1 MTRIPDFPDTPFP
14 CISIRASKNKMG
26 SLRKTKIICTLGPA
40 SFAPAVIEELAE
52 SGMDMCR
59 LNFSH
64 GDQGWFS
71 RLVKNIRAVSRKL
84 NRSIPF
90 FVDLKGPKVRLGA
103 FAKAVSLERGQE
115 YYLTAEKVIGDEK
128 QARVDSED
136 FLKEIQRGDHLF
148 LGDGKVEIE
157 VLQVGPVSTRCR
169 VLNGGVIDSQKGV
182 NCPSLRGSSDLW
194 IPKEASTLLWG
205 IEHPADFFF
214 LSFIRGPEEVEGIR
228 SFLRSRGASIPL
240 VPKIENQGA
249 VNRIDEILRVSNGVC
264 VARGDLGVEL
274 PMEELALAQ
283 KLIVAKCRKAKKP
296 VSVGGQMMM
305 TMTENPRPLRAEVTD
320 VANAVL
326 DGADQLILSDE
337 TAVGHYPAR
346 AVQIMSRI
354 IERTERAM
362 GESWLAKA

>member
-1 MTRIPDFPDTPFP
+1 
-14 CISIRASKNKMG
+14 MG
-26 SLRKTKIICTLGPA
+26 SSRKTKIICTMGPA
-40 SFAPAVIEELAE
+40 SFSQAVIQELVE

-64 GDQGWFS
+64 GDHGWFS
-71 RLVKNIRAVSRKL
+71 ELVKNIRSVGRKV
-84 NRSIPF
+84 NKAIPF
-90 FVDLKGPKVRLGA
+90 FVDLKGTKVRLGT
-103 FAKAVSLERGQE
+103 FAKPVSLERGQE
-115 YYLTAEKVIGDEK
+115 YCLTTEKVVGDEK
-128 QARVDSED
+128 QAQVDSEA
-136 FLKEIQRGDHLF
+136 FLKEIQRGDHIF
-148 LGDGKVEIE
+148 LSDGKLEVE
-157 VLQVGPVSTRCR
+157 VLQVEPQSMRCR

-182 NCPSLRGSSDLW
+182 NCPSMMGSSDLLT
-194 IPKEASTLLWG
+194 KAEERDLLWG
-205 IEHPADFFF
+205 IEHQADFFF

-228 SFLRSRGASIPL
+228 SFVRSQGISISL
-240 VPKIENQGA
+240 VPKIENQAA
-249 VNRIDEILRVSNGVC
+249 VNRIDEIIRVADAIC

-283 KLIVAKCRKAKKP
+283 KLIVAKCSKAKKP

-337 TAVGHYPAR
+337 TAVGNYPAQT
-346 AVQIMSRI
+346 VQIMSRI

-362 GESWLAKA
+362 RESWLAKA

>member
-1 MTRIPDFPDTPFP
+1 
-14 CISIRASKNKMG
+14 MG
-26 SLRKTKIICTLGPA
+26 SSRKTKIICTLGPA
-40 SFAPAVIEELAE
+40 SFAQAVIEELVE

-64 GDQGWFS
+64 GDHGWFS
-71 RLVKNIRAVSRKL
+71 QLVKNIRSVGRKL
-84 NRSIPF
+84 NRGIPF
-90 FVDLKGPKVRLGA
+90 FVDLKGAKVRLGI
-103 FAKAVSLERGQE
+103 FAKPVSLERGQE
-115 YYLTAEKVIGDEK
+115 YRLTTEKVVGDEK
-128 QARVDSED
+128 QAQVDSEA
-136 FLKEIQRGDHLF
+136 FLKEMQRGDHLF
-148 LGDGKVEIE
+148 LSDGKVEVE
-157 VLQVGPVSTRCR
+157 VLRVEPPSLRCR
-169 VLNGGVIDSQKGV
+169 VLNGGVIDSHKGV
-182 NCPSLRGSSDLW
+182 NCPSLMGSSNLW
-194 IPKEASTLLWG
+194 IQAEERNLLWG
-205 IEHPADFFF
+205 IEHQADFFF

-228 SFLRSRGASIPL
+228 SFLRSRGASISL
-240 VPKIENQGA
+240 VPKIENQAA
-249 VNRIDEILRVSNGVC
+249 VNRIDEIIRVADAVC

-337 TAVGHYPAR
+337 TAVGHYPAQT
-346 AVQIMSRI
+346 VQIMSRI

-362 GESWLAKA
+362 KEGWLAKA